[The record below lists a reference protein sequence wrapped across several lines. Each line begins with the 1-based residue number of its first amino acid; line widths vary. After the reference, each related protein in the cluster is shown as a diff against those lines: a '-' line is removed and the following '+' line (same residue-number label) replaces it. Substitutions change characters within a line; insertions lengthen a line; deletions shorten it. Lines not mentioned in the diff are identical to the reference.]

1 MGSLPLTVS
10 GRLGRE
16 AAEGLTEFVE
26 AERREWSEH
35 VLTLAADRFERRL
48 GEEVASLRVEIATMA
63 AAIRQEIA
71 KDRFE
76 LLKWMFVFWLG
87 QLAAT
92 SAILSF
98 VLRR

>member
-1 MGSLPLTVS
+1 MTVS

-16 AAEGLTEFVE
+16 ASEGLTEFVE

-48 GEEVASLRVEIATMA
+48 GEEVASLRVEIVTMA
-63 AAIRQEIA
+63 AAIREEIA

-87 QLAAT
+87 TIGTVL
-92 SAILSF
+92 AILKF
-98 VLRR
+98 